1 MSEKTVN
8 QLYAEEMDVWFA
20 EHERIADQQRRTSA
34 HYRELADLND
44 QQLELGN
51 QRLSLHKAEYN
62 IWAMENGFPEW
73 E

>member
-8 QLYAEEMDVWFA
+8 ELYVEEMDAWFA
-20 EHERIADQQRRTSA
+20 EHERIADQQRRASA
-34 HYRELADLND
+34 HYRELAELND
-44 QQLELGN
+44 RQLELSS

-62 IWAMENGFPEW
+62 IWAKENGFPER